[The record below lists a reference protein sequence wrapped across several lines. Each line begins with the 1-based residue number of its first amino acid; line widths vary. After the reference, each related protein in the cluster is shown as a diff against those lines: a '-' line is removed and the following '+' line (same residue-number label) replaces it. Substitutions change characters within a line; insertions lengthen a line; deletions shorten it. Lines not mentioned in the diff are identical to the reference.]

1 MRRKDKML
9 CEDDGMPL
17 VWRCTNQVTNVAKY
31 KCPYCGRLYKIV
43 VEPKEKECSDKLEK
57 PLYYHKN
64 SYGTYTVHRNLD
76 KKYQYYGTYSSE
88 DIAKAVVDKLWEYGW
103 NKDLLGRI
111 REELGLTRRGKQ
123 WVWT

>member
-1 MRRKDKML
+1 ML

-64 SYGTYTVHRNLD
+64 SYGTY
-76 KKYQYYGTYSSE
+76 SSE

-103 NKDLLGRI
+103 NKSLLPLI
-111 REELGLTRRGKQ
+111 RDELGLVRRGKQ